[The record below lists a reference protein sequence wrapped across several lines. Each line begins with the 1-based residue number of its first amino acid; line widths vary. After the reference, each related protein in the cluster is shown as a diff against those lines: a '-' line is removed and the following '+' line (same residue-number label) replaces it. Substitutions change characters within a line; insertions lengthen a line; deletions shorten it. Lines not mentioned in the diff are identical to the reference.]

1 MRVRL
6 VAVMVLASA
15 LTGCLDGSVVDQL
28 RNDLEAQDEFEDRTL
43 LLERVP
49 FTPAGVADPNRTVED
64 ESDVASQWNQSFRV
78 PPDTRQVTVTFSIEF
93 SNPDPVGGHD
103 VGADLALGAVL
114 RHHAADGE
122 ERNLTRSQPAEAGF
136 DFPTPTAGEWQVGM
150 DARGNG
156 TVTFDVHG
164 LVPIASS
171 GS

>member
-93 SNPDPVGGHD
+93 SNPDPGGVVPED
-103 VGADLALGAVL
+103 SPEGEVRTYVVT
-114 RHHAADGE
+114 ADGE